1 MEEIA
6 EIWMKDTLSKLSEV
20 LGFSLLDFQEVLDN
34 SCTGSTHKTLE
45 EAKKDRDNLNWL
57 CFNVYDLDR
66 HYDVYKRSGE
76 KDFRFCV
83 MTKEE
88 FEKFNDPEQ
97 GHLYIKIE

>member
-1 MEEIA
+1 MEEV
-6 EIWMKDTLSKLSEV
+6 LSKLSEV
-20 LGFSLLDFQEVLDN
+20 LGFNLLDFQEMLDN
-34 SCTGSTHKTLE
+34 SCTGSIHKKVE

-57 CFNVYDLDR
+57 CDNLYHNNL

-76 KDFRFCV
+76 KDFQFCV